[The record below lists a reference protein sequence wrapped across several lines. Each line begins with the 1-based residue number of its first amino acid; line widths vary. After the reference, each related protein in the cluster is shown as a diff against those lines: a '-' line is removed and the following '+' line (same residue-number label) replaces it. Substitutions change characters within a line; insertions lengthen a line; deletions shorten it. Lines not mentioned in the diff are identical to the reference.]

1 MFHKEEWNIQKY
13 SLLALSGLGS
23 LSVFWFGGWDYLLT
37 VLVACVA
44 LDYITGVL
52 AAFVQKNISSKVG
65 AKGIT
70 KKIFIFI
77 LVAVANFLDVLL
89 WDNHLIRDATILFYI
104 ANEVISITENAGI
117 VGLPIPEPILK
128 AIEQLKNRLK

>member
-1 MFHKEEWNIQKY
+1 M
-13 SLLALSGLGS
+13 
-23 LSVFWFGGWDYLLT
+23 
-37 VLVACVA
+37 
-44 LDYITGVL
+44 L